1 MKKTLALALAAVA
14 ACTSAAGAQRVH
26 EVPARPA
33 LWAGA
38 DTNSAGAYYLLG
50 VQRLERDARTAAAAF
65 FWAERL
71 SPGWPDALYGRHVA
85 LLMSDPRRLEAYEQ
99 GRGGIERNPEVM
111 AIDSL
116 YYRAVQRDPFL
127 HRKLEKQ
134 YVMMYY
140 RNAYAEMIRQETGD
154 RDVVAADYLMRQL
167 MNDHDPYTQAWLAYA
182 DGRFPAAIQ
191 FYEQVLRRSR
201 HPARLRLRLGQI
213 HYLSGNF
220 PQAAEH
226 LRLGIE
232 ALRQVDRRNVV
243 RVYESKAML
252 EYSLAAALEQAGNA
266 AAAREAYGRALT
278 EDLAFWPGHRRMA
291 SLAAAS
297 GDTTTALTELGLAVE
312 LAPNEAD
319 LRFEHGTLLLAA
331 HKVLESAAEMK
342 KAAELDPYFAAP
354 HFYLA
359 AMNDASS
366 MAEDALE
373 HYRAF
378 LARAAQDDPHLAR
391 ARERVAALSAAAAP

>member
-1 MKKTLALALAAVA
+1 MKKILALALAAVA
-14 ACTSAAGAQRVH
+14 ACAAAAGAQRVRD
-26 EVPARPA
+26 VPPRPA

-50 VQRLERDARTAAAAF
+50 VQRLERDARTSAAAF

-71 SPGWPDALYGRHVA
+71 APGWPDALYGRHVA
-85 LLMSDPRRLEAYEQ
+85 LLMSDPHRLERYEQ
-99 GRGGIERNPEVM
+99 RRGGIERDPEIM

-116 YYRAVQRDPFL
+116 YLRAVQRDPFL

-134 YVMMYY
+134 YQMMYY
-140 RNAYAEMIRQETGD
+140 RNAFAEMIRQETGD
-154 RDVVAADYLMRQL
+154 RDVTAADYLMRTL
-167 MNDHDPYTQAWLAYA
+167 MNDNDPYTQAWLAYA
-182 DGRFPAAIQ
+182 DGRFPAAIR
-191 FYEQVLRRSR
+191 FYEQVLRRDR
-201 HPARLRLRLGQI
+201 HPARLRLRLGQL

-220 PQAAEH
+220 AQAAEH

-232 ALRQVDRRNVV
+232 ALRQVDRRDVV

-266 AAAREAYGRALT
+266 AAAREAYGRALQ

-297 GDTTTALTELGLAVE
+297 GDTATALSELALAVE
-312 LAPNEAD
+312 IAPNEPD
-319 LRFEHGTLLLAA
+319 LRYEHGVLLLAA
-331 HKVLESAAEMK
+331 HKVLESAAEMT

-366 MAEDALE
+366 MNEDALE
-373 HYRAF
+373 HYRHF
-378 LARAAQDDPHLAR
+378 LARAAQDDAHLAQ
-391 ARERVAALSAAAAP
+391 ARQRVAALSAAH

>member
-1 MKKTLALALAAVA
+1 MKKILTMAFAVA
-14 ACTSAAGAQRVH
+14 AACATAANAQRVRD
-26 EVPARPA
+26 VPRRPS

-38 DTNSAGAYYLLG
+38 DTNSAGAYYLYG
-50 VQRLERDARTAAAAF
+50 VQQLERDARMAAAAF
-65 FWAERL
+65 YWAERIN
-71 SPGWPDALYGRHVA
+71 PGWPDALYGRHVA
-85 LLMSDPRRLEAYEQ
+85 LLMSDPQRMANYENR
-99 GRGGIERNPEVM
+99 RGGVDRNPEIL

-134 YVMMYY
+134 YAMMYF
-140 RNAYAEMIRQETGD
+140 RNAYAEMIRRETGN
-154 RDVVAADYLMRQL
+154 RDDAAAEYLMQSL
-167 MNDHDPYTQAWLAYA
+167 MRDTDPYTRAWLAYA

-191 FYEQVLRRSR
+191 FYEQVLRRER
-201 HPARLRLRLGQI
+201 HPVGLRLRLGQI

-232 ALRQVDRRNVV
+232 ALRQVDRREVV

-266 AAAREAYGRALT
+266 DAAREAYGRALQ

-291 SLAAAS
+291 MLAVS
-297 GDTTTALTELGLAVE
+297 RGDTATALSELALAVE
-312 LAPNEAD
+312 IAPNEPD
-319 LRFEHGTLLLAA
+319 LHYEYGYLLLAA
-331 HKVLESAAEMK
+331 RRVLESAAEMK
-342 KAAELDPYFAAP
+342 KAAELDPYYAAP
-354 HFYLA
+354 HFYLG
-359 AMNDASS
+359 AMYDASGVT
-366 MAEDALE
+366 EDALE

-378 LARAAQDDPHLAR
+378 LARAANDDAHLAQAR
-391 ARERVAALSAAAAP
+391 ARVAALSATP

>member
-1 MKKTLALALAAVA
+1 MKKILTMAVAVA
-14 ACTSAAGAQRVH
+14 AACATAADAQRVH
-26 EVPARPA
+26 DVPARPA

-50 VQRLERDARTAAAAF
+50 VQRLERDAHTAAAAF
-65 FWAERL
+65 YWAERL

-85 LLMSDPRRLEAYEQ
+85 LLMSDPHRMEQYETR
-99 GRGGIERNPEVM
+99 RGGIGDREIQ

-140 RNAYAEMIRQETGD
+140 RNAYAEAIRQETGG
-154 RDVVAADYLMRQL
+154 RDDAAAEYLMQSL
-167 MNDHDPYTQAWLAYA
+167 MRDTDPYTRAWLAYA

-191 FYEQVLRRSR
+191 FYEQVLRRER
-201 HPARLRLRLGQI
+201 NPVRLRLRLGQI
-213 HYLSGNF
+213 HYLSGNYA
-220 PQAAEH
+220 QAAEH

-232 ALRQVDRRNVV
+232 ALRQDDRRQVV

-252 EYSLAAALEQAGNA
+252 EYSLAAALEQAGNVDG
-266 AAAREAYGRALT
+266 AREAYGRALQ

-291 SLAAAS
+291 MLAVAR
-297 GDTTTALTELGLAVE
+297 GDTATALVELGLAVE
-312 LAPNEAD
+312 LAPGEAD
-319 LRFEHGTLLLAA
+319 LHYDYGYLLLAA
-331 HKVLESAAEMK
+331 HKILESAAEMK
-342 KAAELDPYFAAP
+342 KAAELDPYYAAP

-359 AMNDASS
+359 AMNDASG
-366 MAEDALE
+366 MTDDALE
-373 HYRAF
+373 HYRAY
-378 LARAAQDDPHLAR
+378 LERAATDDSHLAQ
-391 ARERVAALSAAAAP
+391 ARTRVAALSAAH

>member
-1 MKKTLALALAAVA
+1 MKKILTMALAMA
-14 ACTSAAGAQRVH
+14 ACATAADAQRVH

-50 VQRLERDARTAAAAF
+50 VQRLDRDAHTSAAAF
-65 FWAERL
+65 YWAERL
-71 SPGWPDALYGRHVA
+71 SPGWPDALYGRYVA
-85 LLMSDPRRLEAYEQ
+85 LLMSDAHRMEQYETR
-99 GRGGIERNPEVM
+99 RGGIGDREIQ

-140 RNAYAEMIRQETGD
+140 RNVYAEAIRQETGG
-154 RDVVAADYLMRQL
+154 RDDAAAEFLMQSL
-167 MNDHDPYTQAWLAYA
+167 MQDTDPYTRAWLAYA

-191 FYEQVLRRSR
+191 FYEQVLRRER
-201 HPARLRLRLGQI
+201 NPVRLRLRLGQI
-213 HYLSGNF
+213 HYLSGNYT
-220 PQAAEH
+220 QAAEH

-232 ALRQVDRRNVV
+232 ALRQDDRRQVV

-266 AAAREAYGRALT
+266 DAAREAYGRALQ

-291 SLAAAS
+291 MLAAS
-297 GDTTTALTELGLAVE
+297 KGDTATALVELGLAVE
-312 LAPNEAD
+312 LAPGEAD
-319 LRFEHGTLLLAA
+319 LHYEYGYLLLAA

-342 KAAELDPYFAAP
+342 KAAELDPYYAAP

-359 AMNDASS
+359 AMNDASG
-366 MAEDALE
+366 MTDDALE
-373 HYRAF
+373 HYRAY
-378 LARAAQDDPHLAR
+378 LARASTDDSHLAQ
-391 ARERVAALSAAAAP
+391 ARTRVAALSAAH